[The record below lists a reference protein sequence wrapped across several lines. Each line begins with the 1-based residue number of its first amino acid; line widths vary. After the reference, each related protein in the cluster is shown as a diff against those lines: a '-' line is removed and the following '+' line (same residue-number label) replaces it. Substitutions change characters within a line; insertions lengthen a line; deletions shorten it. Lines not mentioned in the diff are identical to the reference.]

1 MPANLHVRNVD
12 DEIIAN
18 IKRRASENGRSA
30 EAEHR
35 AALEQV
41 FGGPDKAEWFRR
53 AAALRERIAEQNG
66 GRLTPGSEVL
76 IREDR
81 DSR

>member
-1 MPANLHVRNVD
+1 MPANLHVRNVPD
-12 DEIIAN
+12 DIVAK

-35 AALEQV
+35 AALEQA
-41 FGGPDKAEWFRR
+41 FGGMSKAEWFRR
-53 AAALRERIAEQNG
+53 AAELRTSIEADNG
-66 GRLTPGSEVL
+66 GPLSPGSEVF

>member
-1 MPANLHVRNVD
+1 MAVNLHVRNVD
-12 DEIIAN
+12 EEIVRRM
-18 IKRRASENGRSA
+18 KRRAAENGRSA

-41 FGGPDKAEWFRR
+41 FGGMSKEEWVRR
-53 AAALRERIAEQNG
+53 ADALRASILARRG
-66 GRLTPGSEVL
+66 GELLPSSADL

-81 DSR
+81 DTR

>member
-1 MPANLHVRNVD
+1 MAVNLHVRNVD
-12 DEIIAN
+12 EEIVRRL
-18 IKRRASENGRSA
+18 KRRAAENGRSA

-41 FGGPDKAEWFRR
+41 FGGMSKEEWARR
-53 AAALRERIAEQNG
+53 ADALRARIEAEHG
-66 GRLTPGSEVL
+66 GPLTPGSEVF